1 MEYTGTAADL
11 TAPPVTG
18 APAQASSKATAPV
31 DSASDSK
38 TANALAAR
46 RESVTVADQATKSEV
61 EKAAAAEEDGVK
73 LREFVEDD
81 GHFSLVRN
89 FRLADVVTL
98 GNGFCGALSLFS
110 AAQYMI
116 THDEKFLWR
125 ALSYPVAGFIFDALD
140 GKVAR
145 WRQESSMLG
154 QELDSLADSISFGVA
169 PAFTAFALG
178 LRTPLDQLAL
188 LVFICSGIARLARF
202 NATVALV
209 PKDKTG
215 KSKYFE
221 GLPIPSS
228 LLMVA
233 GMAICVTR
241 NRFEGPHGQGQGL
254 PWGLVEPLKNA
265 LGLEL
270 HWVALVPLGW
280 AAAMISKTLRC
291 VLGVSLSSGL
301 PRPMADFW
309 PVEQDPETVN
319 KSTLE

>member
-1 MEYTGTAADL
+1 MTT
-11 TAPPVTG
+11 PPVTG
-18 APAQASSKATAPV
+18 APAQATPKATAPV
-31 DSASDSK
+31 DGQQSSK

-46 RESVTVADQATKSEV
+46 RESVTVEDYAKAKDDGKD
-61 EKAAAAEEDGVK
+61 KGAAAASEEVK
-73 LREFVEDD
+73 LREFVQDD

-110 AAQYMI
+110 AAHYMI
-116 THDEKFLWR
+116 TRDEKYLWH

-169 PAFTAFALG
+169 PAFAAFTLG
-178 LRTPLDQLAL
+178 LRTPLDTLAL

-233 GMAICVTR
+233 GMAVCVSR

-254 PWGLVEPLKNA
+254 PWGIIEPVKDV

-270 HWVALVPLGW
+270 HWVALLPLGW

-291 VLGVSLSSGL
+291 VHQVARDVSVS
-301 PRPMADFW
+301 RRD
-309 PVEQDPETVN
+309 
-319 KSTLE
+319 

>member
-1 MEYTGTAADL
+1 VEYTGTAADL

-61 EKAAAAEEDGVK
+61 KKAAAAEEDGVK

-254 PWGLVEPLKNA
+254 PWGLIEPLKNA

-291 VLGVSLSSGL
+291 VLGVSLFGIT
-301 PRPMADFW
+301 PTDG
-309 PVEQDPETVN
+309 
-319 KSTLE
+319 

>member
-1 MEYTGTAADL
+1 M
-11 TAPPVTG
+11 
-18 APAQASSKATAPV
+18 K
-31 DSASDSK
+31 
-38 TANALAAR
+38 
-46 RESVTVADQATKSEV
+46 
-61 EKAAAAEEDGVK
+61 KAAAEDEVK
-73 LREFVEDD
+73 LREFVQDD

-116 THDEKFLWR
+116 THDDKFLWR

-233 GMAICVTR
+233 GMAVCVTR

-280 AAAMISKTLRC
+280 AAAMISKTLRY
-291 VLGVSLSSGL
+291 VLGLSLFGIT
-301 PRPMADFW
+301 P
-309 PVEQDPETVN
+309 TGG
-319 KSTLE
+319 